1 MDTFTKTSQQRELIN
16 QIRALTPAF
25 RKREPELDA
34 MGSFP
39 YENIKELKQIGY
51 HTLTLPKDMGGQ
63 GFGLYEYILAQEA
76 ISQASGAT
84 GLSIGWHT
92 GIVLEYAENRHWHEN
107 SASWLTEEIRKGAL
121 INTAATEN
129 NAGSPARGALP
140 RTVAVKEGDE
150 WVLNGEK
157 TYTSMAPVLDFIFV
171 TATVNE
177 EQVETFIIP
186 RKAEGVSI
194 DETWDMLAMRGTASH
209 TLVMEDV
216 RIPSSFILKP
226 GNARTAGK
234 GWLLHIPACY
244 IGIAAAAR
252 TQAIEF
258 ASSYEPASLGKP
270 ISETPNIRHL
280 IGEMELE
287 LTTARHL
294 LYGTVERYL
303 QASDKAAMD
312 EALNVTKIAV
322 TQAAIGIVDKAMKIV
337 GSRALSEA
345 NPMHR
350 HYVNIRA
357 GLYNP
362 PMEDMVKAQLA
373 SQAIQSIQKEQHENS
388 ANK

>member
-1 MDTFTKTSQQRELIN
+1 MDTFIKTPQQQELIN
-16 QIRALTPAF
+16 QIHALAPAF
-25 RKREPELDA
+25 QKREPELDA
-34 MGSFP
+34 IGSFP
-39 YENIKELKQIGY
+39 YENINELKQLGY
-51 HTLTLPKDMGGQ
+51 HTLTLPKEMGGQ

-84 GLSIGWHT
+84 GLSIGWHA
-92 GIVLEYAENRHWHEN
+92 GIILEYAENRHWHQD
-107 SASWLTEEIRKGAL
+107 SAAWLTEEIRKGAL

-140 RTVAVKEGDE
+140 RTFAVKDGDE
-150 WVLNGEK
+150 WVINGEK

-171 TATVNE
+171 TATVDE
-177 EQVETFIIP
+177 EQIETFIIP
-186 RKAEGVSI
+186 RKTEGVSI

-209 TLVMEDV
+209 TLVMRDV
-216 RIPSSFILKP
+216 RVPSSFILKP
-226 GNARTAGK
+226 SGAKAAGK

-244 IGIAAAAR
+244 IGMAAAAR

-258 ASSYEPASLGKP
+258 AVSYEPASLGKP
-270 ISETPNIRHL
+270 ISETPNIRQL

-303 QASDKAAMD
+303 QASDRAAMD

-322 TQAAIGIVDKAMKIV
+322 TQAAMGIVDKAMKIV

-350 HYVNIRA
+350 HYLNIRA

-373 SQAIQSIQKEQHENS
+373 NQAIQSISQEKQENP

>member
-1 MDTFTKTSQQRELIN
+1 MDTFIKTPEQQVLLE

-25 RKREPELDA
+25 QKREPELDA
-34 MGSFP
+34 LGSFP
-39 YENIKELKQIGY
+39 FENIEDLKKISY

-76 ISQASGAT
+76 ISEASGAT

-92 GIVLEYAENRHWHEN
+92 GIVLEYAENRHWHDN
-107 SASWLTEEIRKGAL
+107 NAKWLTEEIRNGAL

-140 RTVAVKEGDE
+140 RTTAVKDGSE
-150 WVLNGEK
+150 WSINGEK
-157 TYTSMAPVLDFIFV
+157 TYTSMAPVLDYIFV
-171 TATVNE
+171 TATVENE
-177 EQVETFIIP
+177 KAETFIIP
-186 RKAEGVSI
+186 REAKGVSI

-209 TLVMEDV
+209 TLVMKDV
-216 RIPSSFILKP
+216 RIPSSFILKR
-226 GNARTAGK
+226 ADAQTDGK

-252 TQAIEF
+252 RYALEF
-258 ASSYEPASLGKP
+258 ATSYEPASLGKP
-270 ISETPNIRHL
+270 ISETPNIRQT

-294 LYGTVERYL
+294 LYGTVERYV
-303 QASDKAAMD
+303 QASDKVTID

-322 TQAAIGIVDKAMKIV
+322 THAAMGIVDKAMKIV
-337 GSRALSEA
+337 GSRALSGS

-350 HYVNIRA
+350 HYLNIRA

-373 SQAIQSIQKEQHENS
+373 GQAIQSIKNKE
-388 ANK
+388 